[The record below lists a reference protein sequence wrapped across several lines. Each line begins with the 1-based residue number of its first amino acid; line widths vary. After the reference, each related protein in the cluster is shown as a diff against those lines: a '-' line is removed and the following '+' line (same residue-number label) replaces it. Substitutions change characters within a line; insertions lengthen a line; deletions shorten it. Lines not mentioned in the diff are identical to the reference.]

1 MATAQDVL
9 RTAAAEIGVAE
20 SPAGSNQVK
29 YNTDYYGRCVSG
41 SAYPWCCVFVWWVFH
56 ALGADGLVTKTASCT
71 ALLNW
76 MRGQGCQVETPAMA
90 PGDLVFYNWTHGPK
104 GTVANHV
111 GIVESV
117 DGKSFTAIE
126 GNTSLGSDSNGG
138 AVMRRVRKTNAVLAV
153 ARPRYQTET
162 ALVDNGFSAADAWAR
177 EAWEWAKARGL
188 LDGTRPRDGVTRQ
201 ELAVVLTRLEG
212 GGA

>member
-1 MATAQDVL
+1 MTTARDVL
-9 RTAAAEIGVAE
+9 TLANGEIGVKEA
-20 SPAGSNQVK
+20 PAGTNQVK

-76 MRGQGCQVETPAMA
+76 MRGRGRQVETAEMA

-104 GTVANHV
+104 GTTANHV

-126 GNTSLGSDSNGG
+126 GNTSQSSDDNGG
-138 AVMRRVRKTNAVLAV
+138 AVMRRVRKPNVVLAV
-153 ARPRYQTET
+153 ARPQY
-162 ALVDNGFSAADAWAR
+162 APADDVPDDWAR
-177 EAWEWAKARGL
+177 EAWDWAKARGL

-201 ELAVVLTRLEG
+201 ELAVVLDRLG

>member
-1 MATAQDVL
+1 MTTAKDAL
-9 RTAAAEIGVAE
+9 ALAAGEIGVKE

-41 SAYPWCCVFVWWVFH
+41 SAYPWCCAFVWWVFH
-56 ALGADGLVTKTASCT
+56 ALGADGLITKTASCT

-76 MRGQGCQVETPAMA
+76 MRGRGCQVETSDMA

-104 GTVANHV
+104 GTTANHV

-126 GNTSLGSDSNGG
+126 GNTSQTSDDNGG
-138 AVMRRVRKTNAVLAV
+138 AVMRRLRKQNVVLAV
-153 ARPRYQTET
+153 ARPRYDDPADMPDDWAQ
-162 ALVDNGFSAADAWAR
+162 AAWDWA
-177 EAWEWAKARGL
+177 AQKGL
-188 LDGTRPRDGVTRQ
+188 LDGSRPHDAVTRQ
-201 ELAVVLTRLEG
+201 ELAVVLERIEG